1 MLDSSNNSLQV
12 TFLGPARYQI
22 VVAGRLDEALADRL
36 GGMRMSSAMRE
47 DETWVTTLRGQI
59 SDQAELNGIINSLY
73 DMHVP
78 IISVFTGGKE

>member
-1 MLDSSNNSLQV
+1 MLNSSNNLQV
-12 TFLGPARYQI
+12 TFLGPAQYQI

-36 GGMRMSSAMRE
+36 GGMGMSSAMRE

-59 SDQAELNGIINSLY
+59 SDQAELNGVINALY

>member
-1 MLDSSNNSLQV
+1 
-12 TFLGPARYQI
+12 
-22 VVAGRLDEALADRL
+22 
-36 GGMRMSSAMRE
+36 MSSAMRE

-59 SDQAELNGIINSLY
+59 SDQAELNGVINALY

>member
-59 SDQAELNGIINSLY
+59 SDQAELNGVINALY

>member
-12 TFLGPARYQI
+12 TFLGPAQYQI